1 MSYSSDDQEYLSP
14 EGYRKLQ
21 EKLSELKTQRQ
32 VEIAKHLEYAKELGD
47 LSENAEYAEA
57 KEEQMVNET
66 EIAKLESILSRAKVV
81 VHEISETIRVGS
93 VIVCKRSGIS
103 EEQFTI
109 VGREEAD
116 PLKGNISHES
126 PLGKAFL
133 GHRKSEKI
141 LVLTPRGE
149 IEYHIIDII

>member
-1 MSYSSDDQEYLSP
+1 MQKNEILYVTK
-14 EGYRKLQ
+14 EGLAKL
-21 EKLSELKTQRQ
+21 KNELK
-32 VEIAKHLEYAKELGD
+32 ELIEEKRPEVARRIQNAREMGD
-47 LSENAEYAEA
+47 ISENAEYAEA

-149 IEYHIIDII
+149 IEYHIINII